1 MMKDLA
7 GFLLTDE
14 EGKRMRPDVILH
26 LDKTREVIID
36 STVSLTAF
44 MDYVNAEDET
54 TRQAAMKAHIESLVK
69 HVKEL
74 STKDYSSLFRHP
86 K

>member
-36 STVSLTAF
+36 S
-44 MDYVNAEDET
+44 
-54 TRQAAMKAHIESLVK
+54 
-69 HVKEL
+69 
-74 STKDYSSLFRHP
+74 
-86 K
+86 